1 MDGSYL
7 IGGQRRTSAQTF
19 QGIEAATGQALPGD
33 FAVTTPE
40 DLALAC
46 TLAEQAFDHFRET
59 APETRATFLEA
70 IATALEKR
78 SEAIVARAM
87 LESGLPQG
95 RLNGEL
101 GRTTGQ
107 LRLFAS
113 VVREGDWAGVVID
126 KALPERAPLPRPDLR
141 SRQIPVGPVAV
152 FGASNFPWLSAWR
165 AATPLR
171 PLPPDAPSWS
181 RHTPPTP
188 AHRFWSGKPLPKPS
202 SNAAFPPARS
212 ASFRN
217 RVTRWAP
224 RWSHTRDQ
232 GRGLHRLA
240 QRRPCPDGG
249 GRSPPEPIPVYAEM
263 SSINPVVLLPAALA
277 ARAPELGRAYVASLS
292 LFAGQFCT
300 NPGILIA

>member
-152 FGASNFPWLSAWR
+152 FGASNFPL
-165 AATPLR
+165 
-171 PLPPDAPSWS
+171 
-181 RHTPPTP
+181 
-188 AHRFWSGKPLPKPS
+188 
-202 SNAAFPPARS
+202 AFSVAGGDT
-212 ASFRN
+212 AS
-217 RVTRWAP
+217 
-224 RWSHTRDQ
+224 
-232 GRGLHRLA
+232 
-240 QRRPCPDGG
+240 
-249 GRSPPEPIPVYAEM
+249 
-263 SSINPVVLLPAALA
+263 ALA
-277 ARAPELGRAYVASLS
+277 AGCPVVVKAHPAHPGTSLLVGQAIAEAVEQCSLPSGTFSLIQEPGYAMGSALVAHPAIKAVGFTGSRSGGLA
-292 LFAGQFCT
+292 LMAVAAARP
-300 NPGILIA
+300 NPSPSMRK